1 MAALQ
6 KVRNHGK
13 MLVAIIGLAL
23 FGFLIEEGVK
33 ACASSHENPQDETV
47 IAYGDTKLS
56 RSEYQSE
63 YNNFKQ
69 FAQMLGFNGNEDEMH
84 AQFEQDFQQQALIMN
99 ECNKLGLVIGKEELD
114 DLVNNPYKSRMLS
127 QPLQGGTTMGQLI
140 QNFASALQNP
150 QVAASMQPE
159 DKAFYEYLVKRV
171 KFDALSTK
179 YYNIMASTIVS
190 NPVAAKANFDD
201 ANSQSTISLVA
212 MPYETINDNDVKVED
227 SELAAKYEEMKE
239 QFVNPAE
246 TRVVK
251 YIDVKYVASASD
263 VDSLKNE
270 LTRCAND
277 LKTKKVST
285 VVTRAK
291 SLVPYFNIPVTKD
304 AFTQGA
310 HEVAEMLDSMKVGEM
325 VGPFEHDHDN
335 TLNVVY
341 LINKVEWPD
350 TIKYSMITPKA
361 FDMDKD
367 EWNEKVDS
375 MMARLQKGE
384 VLDSVANDFDN
395 TAVSNDSIFSASY
408 QKSVSAEAAKDIKM
422 LNTAAVGSCNI
433 LEQNGYKMIVKIR
446 EQSKPVSKFDV
457 AVIKREKKFY
467 EQTVKDTK
475 EGLNKF
481 LSENKELKDVVEN
494 AARNGYTVMTQEI
507 TTQTVA
513 LPSSNMQEG
522 LYGINSLVAWAF
534 DDAKAGDIYPKLAE
548 TSDNAHVL
556 VIAVDQVNAK
566 GYKTLEDETVNRA
579 VKDAV
584 IRDKKAEM
592 LLKKMEGK
600 TFEALASAAD
610 TCYTISAISK
620 GMASVNGR
628 NDNALSGAVSAC
640 KQGETKVGVRG
651 DNAVYAFK
659 VTEKKQSAG
668 VTYNEQSQMQS
679 LASMDRNRIG
689 GLLDELYIQASKK
702 DQITNVHYKDNKK

>member
-6 KVRNHGK
+6 NVRNHGK

-47 IAYGDTKLS
+47 IAYGDVKLS
-56 RSEYQSE
+56 RGEYQSE

-69 FAQMLGFNGNEDEMH
+69 FAQLLGFNGNEDELH

-99 ECNKLGLVIGKEELD
+99 ECNKLGLILSKEELD

-127 QPLQGGTTMGQLI
+127 QPLQSGTTMGQLI
-140 QNFASALQNP
+140 QNFASAMQNP
-150 QVAASMQPE
+150 QVAASLQPE
-159 DKAFYEYLVKRV
+159 DKEFYEYLIKRV
-171 KFDALSTK
+171 KFDAISTK
-179 YYNIMASTIVS
+179 YYNLIASTIVS
-190 NPVAAKANFDD
+190 NPVAAKAALEG
-201 ANSQSTISLVA
+201 ANSESTISLVA
-212 MPYETINDNDVKVED
+212 MPFESINDNDVTVED

-239 QFVNPAE
+239 QFINPVE

-270 LTRCAND
+270 LARSASD
-277 LKTKKVST
+277 LKTKKTAT
-285 VVTRAK
+285 VVSRAK
-291 SLVPYFNIPVTKD
+291 SLVPYFNIPVTKE
-304 AFTQGA
+304 AFAQGA
-310 HEVAEMLDSMKVGEM
+310 HEVAEMLDSMQVGEI
-325 VGPFEHDHDN
+325 VGPFEHNHDN
-335 TLNVVY
+335 TVNVVY
-341 LINKVEWPD
+341 LIDKVEWPD
-350 TIKYSMITPKA
+350 TIKYSMVTPKA
-361 FDMDKD
+361 FDIDKD

-384 VLDSVANDFDN
+384 VLDSVANDFEN
-395 TAVSNDSIFSASY
+395 TAVNNDSIFSAGY
-408 QKSVSAEAAKDIKM
+408 QKGVSADAAKDIKM
-422 LNTAAVGSCNI
+422 LNTAAVGSYNI
-433 LEQNGYKMIVKIR
+433 LEQGGYKMIVKIR
-446 EQSKPVSKFDV
+446 EQSKPVTKYDV

-481 LSENKELKDVVEN
+481 LAENKELSAVVEN

-507 TTQTVA
+507 TTQTMA

-522 LYGINSLVAWAF
+522 LYGINGLVAWAF

-556 VIAVDQVNAK
+556 VMAVSQVNAK
-566 GYKTLEDETVNRA
+566 GYKTLEDEDVNRT
-579 VKDAV
+579 VKNAV
-584 IRDKKAEM
+584 ILDKKAAM
-592 LLKKMEGK
+592 LQQKMEGK
-600 TFEALASAAD
+600 SFEALAGAAD
-610 TCYTISAISK
+610 TCYTVGAISK

-640 KQGETKVGVRG
+640 KQGDTKVGVRG
-651 DNAVYAFK
+651 DNGVYAFK
-659 VTEKKQSAG
+659 VVEKHQHEAAAD
-668 VTYNEQSQMQS
+668 EQSQMQS
-679 LASMDRNRIG
+679 LGRMDVNRIN
-689 GLLDELYIQASKK
+689 GLIDELFIQASKK